1 MKEQEIKG
9 DRERGGTEVRKKKK
23 VKHKWWRKT
32 DRKGSKSTEG
42 TEIKKSSMK
51 IEVEREETN
60 KRYGRT

>member
-42 TEIKKSSMK
+42 TEIKK
-51 IEVEREETN
+51 ILYED
-60 KRYGRT
+60 